1 MIEEPCWYC
10 RSWQAAEWDHA
21 PVPKRHGGTAVVP
34 ACTTC
39 HTRKDRT
46 NLADWPPGPVML
58 ATEAIIHLSGT
69 PDLRSTSESVWDIL
83 GDDAV
88 SPEVRLAGAKMF
100 ALWLDM
106 EDEKRD

>member
-1 MIEEPCWYC
+1 
-10 RSWQAAEWDHA
+10 
-21 PVPKRHGGTAVVP
+21 
-34 ACTTC
+34 
-39 HTRKDRT
+39 
-46 NLADWPPGPVML
+46 ML

-83 GDDAV
+83 GGDAV